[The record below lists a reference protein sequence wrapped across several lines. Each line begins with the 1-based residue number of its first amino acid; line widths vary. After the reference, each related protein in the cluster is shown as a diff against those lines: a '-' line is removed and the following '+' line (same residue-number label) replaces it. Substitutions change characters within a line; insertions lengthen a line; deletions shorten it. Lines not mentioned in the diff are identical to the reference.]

1 MKNNSFL
8 SSEEIVKS
16 FLSYLDDSI
25 YSYAY
30 LLDGSWGSGKTFF
43 VREILI
49 PSIVKHEKEKKDQD
63 LEYKEENPVC
73 ISLWNKRNG
82 RNFQIIIFGIT
93 KSYGR

>member
-43 VREILI
+43 VKEILI
-49 PSIVKHEKEKKDQD
+49 PSIVKHKKEKKIQRHQ
-63 LEYKEENPVC
+63 NTR
-73 ISLWNKRNG
+73 KRE
-82 RNFQIIIFGIT
+82 FCMYLFME
-93 KSYGR
+93 

>member
-43 VREILI
+43 VKEILI
-49 PSIVKHEKEKKDQD
+49 PSIVKHEK
-63 LEYKEENPVC
+63 
-73 ISLWNKRNG
+73 
-82 RNFQIIIFGIT
+82 
-93 KSYGR
+93 

>member
-8 SSEEIVKS
+8 SSEEIIKS

-43 VREILI
+43 V
-49 PSIVKHEKEKKDQD
+49 KEYLFLQ
-63 LEYKEENPVC
+63 L
-73 ISLWNKRNG
+73 
-82 RNFQIIIFGIT
+82 
-93 KSYGR
+93 

>member
-43 VREILI
+43 VKEILI

-63 LEYKEENPVC
+63 SIHLLRYILHASRMV
-73 ISLWNKRNG
+73 
-82 RNFQIIIFGIT
+82 
-93 KSYGR
+93 

>member
-8 SSEEIVKS
+8 SSGEIIKS

-43 VREILI
+43 VKEILI
-49 PSIVKHEKEKKDQD
+49 PSIVKHEKEKKIKTQ
-63 LEYKEENPVC
+63 NTR
-73 ISLWNKRNG
+73 KRESCMYL
-82 RNFQIIIFGIT
+82 FME
-93 KSYGR
+93 

>member
-8 SSEEIVKS
+8 SSEEIIKS

-43 VREILI
+43 VKEILI
-49 PSIVKHEKEKKDQD
+49 PSIVKHAFLSVQMMKKVD
-63 LEYKEENPVC
+63 LLRW
-73 ISLWNKRNG
+73 IRSR
-82 RNFQIIIFGIT
+82 R
-93 KSYGR
+93 

>member
-30 LLDGSWGSGKTFF
+30 IAIW
-43 VREILI
+43 
-49 PSIVKHEKEKKDQD
+49 
-63 LEYKEENPVC
+63 ENLHC
-73 ISLWNKRNG
+73 FN
-82 RNFQIIIFGIT
+82 IT
-93 KSYGR
+93 MFRRDCWI